1 MRTKLLSLLIPA
13 VLLLF
18 SCDNADEGEYRD
30 FLVAKPVTMSI
41 EEYNASVQVLP
52 PRSLEHSGKIYA
64 YKDYIFINERFK
76 GVHVVDNSNPVQPEK
91 IGFINIPGNVDISVK
106 GDYLY
111 ADSGNDLV
119 VLDISQMADINLVKR
134 LENVLNDNVIWPAQA
149 EIYDYDQYD
158 AASEV
163 LLGWEVVTERRL
175 VAEYRDNMVFM
186 AETAND
192 VATGEGGSLA
202 RFKIVG
208 DFLYAVDPH
217 YINIFNISDLDNPQ
231 DLEDVFAGFDIETI
245 FYYEDKLFLGS
256 MRGMY
261 IYDITNPSQP
271 VMVSEF
277 QHGTACDPVVVQG
290 NYAYVTLRGGNGCG
304 ATESGLFIVDLSEI
318 SDPVL
323 AVSYPMD
330 QPYGLGVRGDAVFVC
345 DGESGLKVYDKS
357 DIMNLEEVQ
366 HFPDQTAFDVI
377 PLEDKLLMV
386 GDGVVHQYA
395 YEGLQLR
402 WISSTEL

>member
-18 SCDNADEGEYRD
+18 SCDNADNGEYRD

-64 YKDYIFINERFK
+64 YKDYIFVNEKFK

-91 IGFINIPGNVDISVK
+91 IGFLNIPGNVDISVK

-134 LENVLNDNVIWPAQA
+134 LENVLNDNMVWPADA
-149 EIYDYDQYD
+149 EIYDYDEFD
-158 AASEV
+158 ATSEV

-186 AETAND
+186 AEAAND
-192 VATGEGGSLA
+192 LATGEGGSLA

-271 VMVSEF
+271 VKVSEF

-304 ATESGLFIVDLSEI
+304 ATASGLFIVDLSDI

-357 DIMNLEEVQ
+357 DIMSLEQVQ
-366 HFPDQTAFDVI
+366 HFPDQMAFDVI
-377 PLEDKLLMV
+377 PLEDTLLMV
-386 GDGVVHQYA
+386 GEGVVHQYA
-395 YEGLQLR
+395 YEGLQLH

>member
-64 YKDYIFINERFK
+64 YKGYIFVNEKFK